1 MIMAE
6 YIRFKV
12 SDELKN
18 LQLQI
23 LEKVS
28 KTGKLK
34 IGTNETT
41 KAVER
46 GIAKLVF
53 IAEDVNPKEI
63 VMHLPP
69 LCEEKNIPYTYVS
82 TKKELGEKAGI
93 NVGAAAVALIEEG
106 DAKKE
111 VVELVKKLEELR
123 KGKKEKK

>member
-1 MIMAE
+1 MAE

-12 SDELKN
+12 PDELKT

-23 LEKVS
+23 LEKAR

-46 GIAKLVF
+46 GTAKLVF

-69 LCEEKNIPYTYVS
+69 LCEEKNIPYTYVT

-93 NVGAAAVALIEEG
+93 SVGAAAVALIEEG

-111 VVELVKKLEELR
+111 VVDLVKKLQEL
-123 KGKKEKK
+123 KGGEKKKE